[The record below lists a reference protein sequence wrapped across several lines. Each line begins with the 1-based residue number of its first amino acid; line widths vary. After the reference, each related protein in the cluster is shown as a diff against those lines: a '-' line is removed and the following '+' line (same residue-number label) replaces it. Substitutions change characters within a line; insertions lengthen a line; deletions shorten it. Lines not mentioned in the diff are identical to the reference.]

1 MLASHLR
8 SGSLS
13 AVDLKRIGEYFENND
28 TAFCWGWEVGGQTF

>member
-13 AVDLKRIGEYFENND
+13 AVDLERIGEYFEC
-28 TAFCWGWEVGGQTF
+28 ALLGE